1 MANTIITSQLIANYV
16 LKEMLGKITY
26 RPLVYKAELSNQ
38 IVSAK
43 AGETVNVKKPSKF
56 KMKRFN
62 GSLIEQNL
70 LETSVPVK
78 LDTTADITVPVSSK
92 EMTLDINDFNA
103 QILEPIGNAL
113 AVGIDQYIAAKIYQ
127 NVPDTNVVTATATPT
142 NLKNITALGLIL
154 DLAKAPKDG
163 RTLVLSPT
171 HKQNYALTDNLSK
184 VSYAGENVALR
195 EALLGRIYGFDT
207 LESSYNPVGVGGGTA
222 TKVGQVIVTGAA
234 GSKTLALSGVVPTT
248 GTLKAGDILI
258 IDGQIITVATDAT
271 ASSGAIAS
279 LAVDQDEVN
288 DLVAATYTT
297 VGVSTA
303 DVSLAFSNRAFGL
316 VNASLELPM
325 NNPHAAIASY
335 DGITV
340 RVFYGYDQ
348 NTKTQKLSVDTLFG
362 FASFYPETSAKL
374 VG

>member
-127 NVPDTNVVTATATPT
+127 NVPAANVVAATSTPT

-184 VSYAGENVALR
+184 VSYAGENIALR
-195 EALLGRIYGFDT
+195 EAMLGRIYGFDT
-207 LESSYNPVGVGGGTA
+207 LESSYNPVGVGGGTVTA
-222 TKVGQVIVTGAA
+222 VGQVVVAGAVNA
-234 GSKTLALSGVVPTT
+234 KTLALSGVLPVT

-271 ASSGAIAS
+271 AVAGAIAS

-316 VNASLELPM
+316 VNASLELPI
-325 NNPHAAIASY
+325 NCPQAAIASY

-348 NTKTQKLSVDTLFG
+348 TTKTQKLSIDTLFG

>member
-1 MANTIITSQLIANYV
+1 MANTIITSQLIANYT
-16 LKEMLGKITY
+16 LKELLGKITY
-26 RPLVYKAELSNQ
+26 RPLVYRAELSNQ

-70 LETSVPVK
+70 TETSVAVK
-78 LDTTADITVPVSSK
+78 LDTTADITVPISSK
-92 EMTLDINDFNA
+92 EMLLEINDFNG
-103 QILEPIGNAL
+103 QIIQPIANAL
-113 AVGIDQYIAAKIYQ
+113 AVGIDQYVAAKIYQ
-127 NVPDTNVVTATATPT
+127 NVPTANVVAATATPT

-184 VSYAGENVALR
+184 VSYAGENIALR
-195 EALLGRIYGFDT
+195 EAMLGRIYGFDT
-207 LESSYNPVGVGGGTA
+207 LESSYNPVGNGGGTVTA
-222 TKVGQVIVTGAA
+222 VGQVVVAGAVGA
-234 GSKTLALSGVVPTT
+234 KTLALSSVVPAT

-271 ASSGAIAS
+271 AVAGAIAS

-288 DLVAATYTT
+288 DLVSATYTT

-316 VNASLELPM
+316 VNAALELPI
-325 NNPHAAIASY
+325 NNPQAAIASY

-348 NTKTQKLSVDTLFG
+348 DSKTQKLSIDTLFG